1 VTPIVYFTDIKNNTK
16 KLQMEYIYEAHDI
29 VPKELCQEII
39 EKFENDPDKSV
50 GAMSSGVCTNIK
62 KSIDLPMVDN
72 HPEWEST
79 VKKLKEHLYLG
90 MSKYFEYLN
99 KNVLRNK
106 EYLIVNQF
114 YNVNMT
120 TLQLQKYETGGHY
133 MWHSDNI
140 DDESGGCTEFINGKI
155 IKPRVG
161 KIVFFPATWTYPHRG
176 QKVEKGVKYIVSG
189 FVYE

>member
-1 VTPIVYFTDIKNNTK
+1 
-16 KLQMEYIYEAHDI
+16 MEYIFEVDDI
-29 VPKELCQEII
+29 VPRALCEEII
-39 EKFENDPDKSV
+39 EKFENDPNKSV
-50 GAMSSGVCTNIK
+50 GVMSGGVCANLK
-62 KSIDLPMVDN
+62 NSIDLPMVDN

-79 VKKLKEHLYLG
+79 VKKLKEHVYLG
-90 MSKYFEYLN
+90 MSKYFEHLN
-99 KNVLRNK
+99 KNVLCNK
-106 EYLIVNQF
+106 EHLLWNQF

-133 MWHSDNI
+133 VWHSDNNLEQSRLIAILIYLNDI

-176 QKVEKGVKYIVSG
+176 QKVEKGVKYVVSG
-189 FVYE
+189 FVNE